1 MLPLSALERAGSEIA
16 NYRGSGM
23 SVMEMSH
30 RSKVF
35 LRIFE
40 ETQEKLRRLMRVPD
54 GYRVLLLQTGAS
66 GQFSM
71 IPLNLM
77 GRTGKADYAVT
88 GNFSSIA
95 MKEAKKYG
103 MVNIAADSGDRDHSY
118 IPAQEQLKLD
128 PEASYFY
135 YCANNTIYG
144 TEWQYVPETGA
155 VPLVCDMSS
164 DILSRPVDLSK
175 FGIVYAGAQK
185 NMAPAGLTVVIIRED
200 LAGHELPFTPL
211 IMNYQTMIE
220 KDSMYNTPPCWCI
233 YMLGLTLDWVE
244 EQGGVEGM
252 EKLRTLRSSM
262 LYDTLDS
269 SRLFRCHFG
278 RLQLTF
284 PQALVLNVLGEEGP
298 MPISVLA
305 ERTGSAN
312 STVSGIVDRLEKLDL
327 ARRDRSG
334 KDRRIIYVAVTDK
347 YQALR
352 EKAEANVAG
361 YFASVLSTMPPQD
374 RDMVAQALLRLDEA
388 LLEPVVKTVALSI
401 LTRLTAEVCRS
412 SGEGGLAAF
421 VETAGTILALGA
433 ALPLARAVTALLAE
447 MLT

>member
-1 MLPLSALERAGSEIA
+1 MLPLSALERAGSEIT

-35 LRIFE
+35 LKIFE
-40 ETQEKLRRLMRVPD
+40 ETQEKLRRLMQVPD

-103 MVNIAADSGDRDHSY
+103 TVNIAADSGDRDHSY
-118 IPAQEQLKLD
+118 IPAQ
-128 PEASYFY
+128 
-135 YCANNTIYG
+135 
-144 TEWQYVPETGA
+144 

-244 EQGGVEGM
+244 EQGGLAGM

-269 SRLFRCHFG
+269 SRLFHCHAEKG
-278 RLQLTF
+278 SRSGMNVTF
-284 PQALVLNVLGEEGP
+284 
-298 MPISVLA
+298 
-305 ERTGSAN
+305 RTG
-312 STVSGIVDRLEKLDL
+312 
-327 ARRDRSG
+327 
-334 KDRRIIYVAVTDK
+334 
-347 YQALR
+347 
-352 EKAEANVAG
+352 
-361 YFASVLSTMPPQD
+361 
-374 RDMVAQALLRLDEA
+374 DEA
-388 LLEPVVKTVALSI
+388 LDAKFVAEAAEAGFVNLKGHRKTGGMRASIYNAMPVEGVE
-401 LTRLTAEVCRS
+401 RLCQFIREFDRNN
-412 SGEGGLAAF
+412 
-421 VETAGTILALGA
+421 
-433 ALPLARAVTALLAE
+433 
-447 MLT
+447 

>member
-1 MLPLSALERAGSEIA
+1 MLPLSALERAGSEIT

-35 LRIFE
+35 LKIFE
-40 ETQEKLRRLMRVPD
+40 ETQEKLRRLMQVPD

-103 MVNIAADSGDRDHSY
+103 TVNIAADSGDRDHSY
-118 IPAQEQLKLD
+118 IPAQDQLKLD

-144 TEWQYVPETGA
+144 TEWQYVPETGK

-220 KDSMYNTPPCWCI
+220 KDSMYNTPPCYTI
-233 YMLGLTLDWVE
+233 YMAMLVLDWLKNTI
-244 EQGGVEGM
+244 GGLDEM
-252 EKLRTLRSSM
+252 KKINEKKAGM
-262 LYDTLDS
+262 LYGFLDAS
-269 SRLFRCHFG
+269 KLFRG
-278 RLQLTF
+278 
-284 PQALVLNVLGEEGP
+284 
-298 MPISVLA
+298 
-305 ERTGSAN
+305 
-312 STVSGIVDRLEKLDL
+312 TVE
-327 ARRDRSG
+327 
-334 KDRRIIYVAVTDK
+334 
-347 YQALR
+347 
-352 EKAEANVAG
+352 
-361 YFASVLSTMPPQD
+361 PQD
-374 RDMVAQALLRLDEA
+374 RSLMNVPFVTGDEELDKKFVKAAEAEGFVNLKGHRSVGGMRASIYNAMPTEGVQKLVAFMEKFEKENA
-388 LLEPVVKTVALSI
+388 
-401 LTRLTAEVCRS
+401 
-412 SGEGGLAAF
+412 
-421 VETAGTILALGA
+421 
-433 ALPLARAVTALLAE
+433 
-447 MLT
+447 